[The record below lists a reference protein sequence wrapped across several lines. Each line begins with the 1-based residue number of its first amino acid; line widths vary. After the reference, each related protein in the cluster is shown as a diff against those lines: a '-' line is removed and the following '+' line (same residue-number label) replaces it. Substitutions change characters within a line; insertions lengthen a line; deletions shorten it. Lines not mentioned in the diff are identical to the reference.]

1 MVKKMEPAGISVV
14 QTSTGLQLTLEGEM
28 YQQIAKQWEEG
39 QLKPFY
45 SILKEFIKSLK
56 EAYEE

>member
-1 MVKKMEPAGISVV
+1 MESAGISVV

-28 YQQIAKQWEEG
+28 YRQIAKQCENG

>member
-1 MVKKMEPAGISVV
+1 MESEGISVS

-28 YQQIAKQWEEG
+28 YRKIARQWEEG

-45 SILKEFIKSLK
+45 SILKEFIKTL
-56 EAYEE
+56 EQAYEE

>member
-1 MVKKMEPAGISVV
+1 MESAGISVV

-28 YQQIAKQWEEG
+28 YRQIAKQWENG
-39 QLKPFY
+39 HLKPFY

-56 EAYEE
+56 QAYDEQ